1 MGEAMRRLRT
11 SEDEEQEV
19 DITPLIDV
27 VFILLIFFM
36 VSTTFVKDA
45 QLELER
51 PSAQSAEPANTK
63 SVRVSI
69 DKKGGIYLGDAQVR
83 LWMLQGRVREELR
96 ETDEP
101 VVLVVADRMTPTEQL
116 IEVID
121 QCRMAGAKN
130 VGVITDKENSTL
142 GG

>member
-1 MGEAMRRLRT
+1 MRRFRNA
-11 SEDEEQEV
+11 EDDEQEV
-19 DITPLIDV
+19 DISPLIDV

-51 PSAQSAEPANTK
+51 PSSQSAEPADGK

-69 DKKGGIYLGDAQVR
+69 DKRGDVFLGNTPVR

-96 ETDEP
+96 AVEDP
-101 VVLVVADRMTPTEQL
+101 AVLIVADRNTPTERL
-116 IEVID
+116 IDVVD
-121 QCRMAGAKN
+121 QCRMAGAQN
-130 VGVITDKENSTL
+130 VGVITDKENVAL